1 LGLGATGAVFRDTP
15 SPTVPHFFRCSGLYK
30 YSVVTKTLDFET
42 EPKTGAAG
50 FDAEAEAQ
58 NSVYK

>member
-1 LGLGATGAVFRDTP
+1 MGLGATCAVFRDTP
-15 SPTVPHFFRCSGLYK
+15 PPPQYLISSGAVAYTN
-30 YSVVTKTLDFET
+30 SVVTKTLDFET

-50 FDAEAEAQ
+50 FDAESEAQ